1 MLRRLPAVGAVE
13 QQRWLCPQPRLPA
26 PTTFQQHQTGSPD
39 GIVLHPFLRIRDV
52 EAFLGDIA
60 PAYAGMLEGIRTN
73 GLPPVA
79 ARRLVTRTL
88 LKLVLLLAVFSAA
101 HILADL
107 LIPEPLADGFLLAGI
122 DALLIALAVVL
133 TVRMTVNAV
142 LRFRDSRIGHDARR
156 LAVVKGGIFRVSMFV
171 RRPHLQHAAVSST
184 PFQRRV
190 GVATFRARTAASGD
204 IALADITE
212 ADADE
217 LLDWY
222 R

>member
-1 MLRRLPAVGAVE
+1 
-13 QQRWLCPQPRLPA
+13 
-26 PTTFQQHQTGSPD
+26 
-39 GIVLHPFLRIRDV
+39 
-52 EAFLGDIA
+52 
-60 PAYAGMLEGIRTN
+60 
-73 GLPPVA
+73 
-79 ARRLVTRTL
+79 
-88 LKLVLLLAVFSAA
+88 
-101 HILADL
+101 
-107 LIPEPLADGFLLAGI
+107 
-122 DALLIALAVVL
+122 
-133 TVRMTVNAV
+133 MTVNAV

-156 LAVVKGGIFRVSMFV
+156 LAVVKGGILRVSTFV